1 MDGTC
6 YNIAA
11 GSRRIDLRI
20 AACPGYGS
28 TDGYTAWNQVR
39 QLVVMEIVPR
49 SQAASKICCITVT
62 VFGSIFLCVFI
73 YMYIYTLKISHF
85 VFLYMRKG
93 RWPGI
98 HPMSTCTMYH
108 CTLLH
113 CNTNHT
119 NELRK
124 CHK

>member
-49 SQAASKICCITVT
+49 SQAASKTCCITVT
-62 VFGSIFLCVFI
+62 VFGSIFVCIFI

-85 VFLYMRKG
+85 VFL
-93 RWPGI
+93 
-98 HPMSTCTMYH
+98 
-108 CTLLH
+108 
-113 CNTNHT
+113 
-119 NELRK
+119 
-124 CHK
+124 

>member
-49 SQAASKICCITVT
+49 SQAASKTCCITVT
-62 VFGSIFLCVFI
+62 VFGSIFVCIFI
-73 YMYIYTLKISHF
+73 YMYIYSENFTLCI
-85 VFLYMRKG
+85 L
-93 RWPGI
+93 I
-98 HPMSTCTMYH
+98 HAEGPMAGYTPNVDMYNVPSYTA
-108 CTLLH
+108 TL
-113 CNTNHT
+113 
-119 NELRK
+119 
-124 CHK
+124 